1 MNREQHPSV
10 QPAGGVEPL
19 DMDEALSRSITA
31 NELARLAAREALAA
45 IEGPTGARYSRA
57 SEVVEQLTD
66 AHSSGLILRTAVTG
80 DVRTDKAP

>member
-19 DMDEALSRSITA
+19 DMDEALSRLITA

-45 IEGPTGARYSRA
+45 IEGSAGARHSRA
-57 SEVVEQLTD
+57 SELVEQFTD
-66 AHSSGLILRTAVTG
+66 THSFELMLRTVVTG

>member
-10 QPAGGVEPL
+10 QPPGGVEPL
-19 DMDEALSRSITA
+19 DMDEALRRSITA

-57 SEVVEQLTD
+57 SVLVEQFTD
-66 AHSSGLILRTAVTG
+66 AHSFGLMLRTVVTG
-80 DVRTDKAP
+80 DVRTDRAP